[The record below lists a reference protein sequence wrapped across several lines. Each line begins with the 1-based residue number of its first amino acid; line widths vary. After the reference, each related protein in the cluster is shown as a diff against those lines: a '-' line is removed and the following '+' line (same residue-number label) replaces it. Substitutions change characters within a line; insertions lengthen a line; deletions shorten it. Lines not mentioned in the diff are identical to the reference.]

1 MFIFYISA
9 WKCHDRNAESCCK
22 PYPLL
27 LIQRNINYKVLLVK
41 IAAEKSLI
49 TAGSSVEEGIE
60 RLFKLFWCFN
70 LKYTEECATFF
81 KFLQFTTLEKNSHF
95 QHQFISFK
103 QC

>member
-1 MFIFYISA
+1 MIEA
-9 WKCHDRNAESCCK
+9 AESCCK

-27 LIQRNINYKVLLVK
+27 LIQGNINNKVLLVK

-70 LKYTEECATFF
+70 LKNTEECATF
-81 KFLQFTTLEKNSHF
+81 
-95 QHQFISFK
+95 
-103 QC
+103 